1 MFIEWEQE
9 KREILAWLQVN
20 SKKVSHY
27 WVIGQKGAIENKQVH
42 EIENKIL
49 NISYTISVF

>member
-20 SKKVSHY
+20 SKKFSHY
-27 WVIGQKGAIENKQVH
+27 WVIGRKGAIENKQVH
-42 EIENKIL
+42 EIENKI
-49 NISYTISVF
+49 